1 MTSISG
7 YAASD
12 AVSRARPRPST
23 YDLNAREFGAVV
35 ATAIGAADALG
46 KTSSATWKFSEDSL
60 KKLADAGESAV
71 DATTGAWDDLADGV
85 DSVLNA
91 VGEGLSDAL
100 DTVED
105 LASDSADALSSAAG
119 TVGDALSSA
128 AGAVSDGVGAVTD
141 SVGEFAA
148 DVGSLL
154 ALGLGSGGPSLSEQ
168 V

>member
-91 VGEGLSDAL
+91 VGDAI

-105 LASDSADALSSAAG
+105 VASDGVDALSSAASA
-119 TVGDALSSA
+119 VGDAVSNA
-128 AGAVSDGVGAVTD
+128 AEAVSDGVGTVTD
-141 SVGEFAA
+141 SVGEFVA

-154 ALGLGSGGPSLSEQ
+154 ALGLGSGGPGPMLSEQ
-168 V
+168 G